1 MTKLNVTGGGFH
13 LKKLQQPK
21 GRLWPYIDHANEVYT
36 NERFFAVQ
44 NINGYWY
51 RIAWGKHINLNGV

>member
-1 MTKLNVTGGGFH
+1 MLPEGDSIQ
-13 LKKLQQPK
+13 KKLQQPR

-44 NINGYWY
+44 NINGY
-51 RIAWGKHINLNGV
+51 